1 MAPGEGFLAWRRR
14 ARKWRGRLDRALE
27 RHVRPVLLPP
37 RVRHVAGPREVRYG
51 GDEVLAISIVRNG
64 AVHVRSFL
72 EHHFGLGVRHA
83 VLLDN
88 GSTDGTV
95 DLARGYGNVTIL
107 STDCPYGVYENV
119 MKRYL
124 ARRFSRGRWNLCVDI
139 DERFDYPFSDALSLP
154 SFLAYLDHRGFTAVV
169 AQMLDMFPDGP
180 ILETGGGPDGLEERH
195 RFYDLSSIGRREYRW
210 GTLSN
215 PAVEEH
221 RGGIRKAVFQTNN
234 CLSKAA
240 LVRVDE
246 EVEPFV
252 DWHHVANA
260 RIADLT
266 CLLRHYPFVET
277 FRAKVADAASTGR
290 YGAMTTP
297 QYESYWRVL
306 RENPGLC
313 LRGPAAREL
322 TGTRDLVEQGFLVV
336 SEDFQRWVAEHGSP
350 EESRHGDD

>member
-1 MAPGEGFLAWRRR
+1 MAPGEGFLAWQRR
-14 ARKWRGRLDRALE
+14 ARKWRGRWERVLE
-27 RHVRPVLLPP
+27 RHVRPALLPP
-37 RVRHVAGPREVRYG
+37 RVRHVAGPRAVRYG
-51 GDEVLAISIVRNG
+51 EEEVLAISIVRNG
-64 AVHVRSFL
+64 AVHMRSFL
-72 EHHFGLGVRHA
+72 EHHFGLGVRHV

-107 STDCPYGVYENV
+107 RTDCPYGAYENV

-139 DERFDYPFSDALSLP
+139 DERFDYPFSDILP
-154 SFLAYLDHRGFTAVV
+154 LQPFLAYLNHRGFTAVV

-180 ILETGGGPDGLEERH
+180 ILEAGGGAASLQERH
-195 RFYDLSSIGRREYRW
+195 RFYDISSVGRLDYRW

-215 PAVEEH
+215 PAVKEH
-221 RGGIRKAVFQTNN
+221 RGGIRIAAFQTNN

-246 EVEPFV
+246 EIELFV

-266 CLLRHYPFVET
+266 CLLLHYPFVET
-277 FRAKVADAASTGR
+277 FRAKLEDAVSARR
-290 YGAMTTP
+290 YGKWTP
-297 QYESYWRVL
+297 QYERYWRAL
-306 RENPGLC
+306 CENPDLSFM
-313 LRGPAAREL
+313 GPAAREL
-322 TGTRDLVEQGFLVV
+322 TGTRELVEQGFLVV
-336 SEDFQRWVAEHGSP
+336 SEEFRRWVEEHG
-350 EESRHGDD
+350 